1 MTNVLNYLY
10 LQRMG
15 KIPVISQCTIS
26 YQEDK
31 RFLVDRLEFFLEENQ
46 DMVFPHRHN
55 FYHMVLFLTGE
66 GYHEIDFKRYDVQSG
81 QMYFMAPG
89 QVHSWMFQ
97 GNVTGFTINFD
108 SDYLKSL
115 LLQSDYVENNLSL
128 FSSLSDQVI
137 QLEGDFLQEMIDLFD
152 KLSELSAINAAKDLK
167 RSLLLYALIKL
178 DQSRQ
183 PEQTSKVIDYH
194 LVLIKNFISLVD
206 QHYQKLHLPKEYAEM
221 LFVTPN
227 HLNSVCKEF
236 LGQQAGEVI
245 RNRILLEAKR
255 LLILPDRTVAE
266 VAYTLNFNDNSYFT
280 KFFKKIARVTPEEF
294 RKSQWK

>member
-10 LQRMG
+10 LQCMG

-31 RFLVDRLEFFLEENQ
+31 RFLVDRLELFLEKNQ

-167 RSLLLYALIKL
+167 RS
-178 DQSRQ
+178 
-183 PEQTSKVIDYH
+183 
-194 LVLIKNFISLVD
+194 
-206 QHYQKLHLPKEYAEM
+206 
-221 LFVTPN
+221 
-227 HLNSVCKEF
+227 
-236 LGQQAGEVI
+236 
-245 RNRILLEAKR
+245 
-255 LLILPDRTVAE
+255 
-266 VAYTLNFNDNSYFT
+266 
-280 KFFKKIARVTPEEF
+280 
-294 RKSQWK
+294 

>member
-1 MTNVLNYLY
+1 M
-10 LQRMG
+10 R

-26 YQEDK
+26 YQQDK
-31 RFLVDRLEFFLEENQ
+31 QFLVDRLEFFLKKNQ

-55 FYHMVLFLTGE
+55 FYHMVLFLSGG
-66 GYHEIDFKRYDVQSG
+66 GYHEVDFQRYEVQPG

-97 GNVTGFTINFD
+97 GDVTGFTINFD

-115 LLQSDYVENNLSL
+115 LLQSDYLESNLSL
-128 FSSLSDQVI
+128 FSSLSEQVI
-137 QLEGDFLQEMIDLFD
+137 VLQGEFLEEVIALFT
-152 KLSELSAINAAKDLK
+152 KLSELSAQDAAKDLK

-178 DQSRQ
+178 DQARQ
-183 PEQTSKVIDYH
+183 PEHTSKAIDYH

-206 QHYQKLHLPKEYAEM
+206 QHYQRLHLPKDYAEM

-255 LLILPDRTVAE
+255 LLILPDWTISE
-266 VAYTLNFNDNSYFT
+266 VSYTLNFNDNSYFT
-280 KFFKKIARVTPEEF
+280 KFFKKIAGVTPEEF